1 MTATPLAAT
10 PVVQHLA
17 LAAPGSTSPGKVSVI
32 SGARTT
38 AAPAPGTRLGHRR
51 PAPAPPGSTAPG
63 TLSVI
68 SGDHSMPHLYRST
81 EYILND
87 KKTKTN
93 ETMISQSQEMLL

>member
-17 LAAPGSTSPGKVSVI
+17 LAAPGSTSPGTLSVT

-38 AAPAPGTRLGHRR
+38 AARAPGTRLGH
-51 PAPAPPGSTAPG
+51 PSAAPAPGSTKPG

-68 SGDHSMPHLYRST
+68 SGDHSMPHLYIQGT
-81 EYILND
+81 GY
-87 KKTKTN
+87 
-93 ETMISQSQEMLL
+93 SQR